1 MFSNHLQSRQRN
13 RRRIMYIGFVLA
25 LLCAFAAVSSGLGY
39 RFGLWHFRIGFQ
51 ILKWSVFLS
60 GATLIILLAG
70 MFFIQSKTR
79 MDSFVGFVGLIIC
92 LVMVYVPYSWKRTLD
107 THPYIHDITTDM
119 LNPPHFVVVSGLRTA
134 EHHSI
139 DYDGLEVAEQQK
151 KAYPDIKTLVVGAEP
166 EIVLVEAADILT
178 KMGLEIVG
186 SDADA
191 GRIEATATTL
201 LYGFKDDVVVRISAG
216 DAGTARVDV
225 RSKSRVGKSDLGQN
239 AKRIRQFTDNLMLR
253 FPKG

>member
-1 MFSNHLQSRQRN
+1 MH
-13 RRRIMYIGFVLA
+13 IGFVLA

-107 THPYIHDITTDM
+107 THPYIHDNTTDM

-151 KAYPDIKTLVVGAEP
+151 K
-166 EIVLVEAADILT
+166 
-178 KMGLEIVG
+178 GLP
-186 SDADA
+186 
-191 GRIEATATTL
+191 RYKNL
-201 LYGFKDDVVVRISAG
+201 
-216 DAGTARVDV
+216 
-225 RSKSRVGKSDLGQN
+225 SRGC
-239 AKRIRQFTDNLMLR
+239 
-253 FPKG
+253 

>member
-1 MFSNHLQSRQRN
+1 MFSNHLQSKQRN

-25 LLCAFAAVSSGLGY
+25 IFCAFAAVSSGVGY
-39 RFGLWHFRIGFQ
+39 RLGLWHFSIGFQ

-60 GATLIILLAG
+60 GATLVLLLVA

-92 LVMVYVPYSWKRTLD
+92 LAMVYVPYSWKKTLD
-107 THPYIHDITTDM
+107 AHPYIHDITTDT
-119 LNPPHFVVVSGLRTA
+119 LNPPSFVAVGELRTA

-139 DYDGLEVAEQQK
+139 VYDGLEVAEQQK
-151 KAYPDIKTLVVGAEP
+151 KAYPDLKTLFLDVQPAS
-166 EIVLVEAADILT
+166 VLVEAIDVLLT
-178 KMGLEIVG
+178 MGLEIVS
-186 SDADA
+186 SDADS

-201 LYGFKDDVVVRISAG
+201 LFGFKDDVVVRIVENEAG
-216 DAGTARVDV
+216 GVSIDM

-239 AKRIRQFTDNLMLR
+239 AKRIRQFMENLTLR
-253 FPKG
+253 IAQG